1 MPVPL
6 DEYPIHQSP
15 VSVRHMATSDRNAY
29 DRCYFNVTNRTDEM
43 FMATGLGIYPNLGVI
58 DAYASIRMG
67 DRQHSVRFSDAS
79 TDDRM
84 SQQVGGYRIEVIEPL
99 KRIRLICEPPSGSS
113 APKFD
118 LTWDGSFDVVE
129 EEHHTMRQGPK
140 TILEACRFAQV
151 GTWEGH
157 LEAGG
162 RSWEVTPDTWLGSRD
177 RSWGIRPVGEAEP
190 PGRTAA
196 EMGDGFGFYWT
207 YLPLRFD
214 DFAIVVIAQED
225 ATGHRTL
232 NNAVRVHTDGTVE
245 QLGWPRIDIRYRSGS
260 RSPEGASVHLTK
272 RDGTPVTLEVEPLT
286 AIILGLGSGYGQDP
300 TWTHGSWKG
309 REWSDAIDMDVN
321 SPEAEFATA
330 FSVVDHA
337 SRVTWSS
344 AGDQFDGA
352 VGYGLFEHQIIGA
365 HAPTGFTDFGSVAP

>member
-1 MPVPL
+1 
-6 DEYPIHQSP
+6 
-15 VSVRHMATSDRNAY
+15 
-29 DRCYFNVTNRTDEM
+29 
-43 FMATGLGIYPNLGVI
+43 
-58 DAYASIRMG
+58 
-67 DRQHSVRFSDAS
+67 
-79 TDDRM
+79 
-84 SQQVGGYRIEVIEPL
+84 
-99 KRIRLICEPPSGSS
+99 
-113 APKFD
+113 
-118 LTWDGSFDVVE
+118 
-129 EEHHTMRQGPK
+129 
-140 TILEACRFAQV
+140 
-151 GTWEGH
+151 
-157 LEAGG
+157 
-162 RSWEVTPDTWLGSRD
+162 
-177 RSWGIRPVGEAEP
+177 
-190 PGRTAA
+190 
-196 EMGDGFGFYWT
+196 MGDGFGFYWT

-232 NNAVRVHTDGTVE
+232 NNAVRVHADGTVE

-260 RSPEGASVHLTK
+260 RYPEGATVHLTK
-272 RDGTPVTLEVEPLT
+272 RDGTPATLEVEPLT

-321 SPEAEFATA
+321 SPEAEFAAA

-344 AGDQFDGA
+344 SGDTFDGA